1 VTVAINPVVDVEA
14 IADDIFAF
22 DMEAEVA
29 SITDKIRRLLSRQLR
44 RRGLVV
50 AVSGGI
56 DSAVCC
62 ALAAKAVGP
71 EKTYALLLP
80 ERDSASSS
88 TRRGKA
94 LVEQLAVPHAV
105 ENIGGVLDAIGCYR
119 WRDAAI
125 RDVFPDYSAD
135 WRSKIVIDGGSQGGI
150 NHFRII
156 AEDPTGELHERR
168 LGIREYLTIVAAT
181 NYKQRI
187 RKTIEFFHADRLN
200 YAVVGTPNRV
210 EYDQGFFVKN
220 GDGSADIKPIA
231 HLYKTQVYALARY
244 LGLPAQICNAAPTTD
259 TYSLS
264 QGQDEFYYSLPY
276 KQMDVAL
283 WCYNQGKPAS
293 ELAALL
299 GLDATRAEYVY
310 RDIEAK
316 RRTTAPLHWSAL
328 LVDDVQGPITRP
340 GPDALGE

>member
-1 VTVAINPVVDVEA
+1 MTVDIATVESTDS
-14 IADDIFAF
+14 ITDDIFAF

-29 SITDKIRRLLSRQLR
+29 RITDEIRRLLSRQLR

-62 ALAAKAVGP
+62 ALAVKAVGP
-71 EKTYALLLP
+71 EKTFALLLP
-80 ERDSASSS
+80 ERDSSSSS
-88 TRRGKA
+88 TSRGKT
-94 LVEQLAVPHAV
+94 LVDQLGVPHAV
-105 ENIGGVLDAIGCYR
+105 ENIGGVLEAVGCYR
-119 WRDAAI
+119 WRDDAI
-125 RDVFPDYSAD
+125 RQVFPEYSD
-135 WRSKIVIDGGSQGGI
+135 EWKSKIAIGGGNEGGI

-156 AEDPTGELHERR
+156 AEDPAGQTYERR
-168 LGIREYLTIVAAT
+168 LGLKEYLTIVAAT

-231 HLYKTQVYALARY
+231 HLYKTQVYALARH
-244 LGLPAQICNAAPTTD
+244 LGLPAEICNATPTTD

-276 KQMDVAL
+276 KEMDVAL
-283 WCYNQGKPAS
+283 WSYNQGKPAS
-293 ELAALL
+293 ELASLL
-299 GLDATRAEYVY
+299 GLDVARAEYVY
-310 RDIEAK
+310 RDIAAK
-316 RRTTAPLHWSAL
+316 RRTTAPLHWPAL
-328 LVDDVQGPITRP
+328 LVDDVQGPFTR
-340 GPDALGE
+340 PDALQE